1 MKTIL
6 KSIYNS
12 PEVEIVEL
20 RVEQG
25 FAVSVEDWYNNDPI
39 EGDEY
44 NEW

>member
-6 KSIYNS
+6 KSIYDS

-25 FAVSVEDWYNNDPI
+25 FATSEWYNNDPI